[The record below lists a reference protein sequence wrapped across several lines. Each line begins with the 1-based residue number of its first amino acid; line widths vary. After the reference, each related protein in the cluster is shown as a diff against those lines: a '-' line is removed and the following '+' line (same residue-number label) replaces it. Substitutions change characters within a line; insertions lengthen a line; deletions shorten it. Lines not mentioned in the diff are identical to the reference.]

1 MKYLIEYLNIYTNSR
16 VTALCSRQTL
26 IELLK
31 QEYITIY
38 NTKLVNPEL
47 DNLTGIMEIKEGAW
61 LNDRFTGIRHNNSNI
76 D

>member
-26 IELLK
+26 IELLE

-38 NTKLVNPEL
+38 STRLVNPEL

-61 LNDRFTGIRHNNSNI
+61 LNDRFAGIRSYNSNI
-76 D
+76 N